1 MGIQTETPMET
12 LVGIQCDD
20 CVLLMCDRSA
30 TRSIIRFNDEQDK
43 IFTLDSH
50 MAMAS
55 VQKKGGD
62 SAQFSEYVQKNLKL
76 YQLKTGTKLST
87 HAASNFIRGELARCL
102 RQKPYYV
109 DLLIGGHDS
118 EGPALYYLDY
128 MASMQKMSY
137 ACHGYA
143 GHFVTATI
151 DRYYTPGLT
160 RAEGMELLRKC
171 VTEINLRFM
180 ANSPNFL
187 VKVVD
192 SNGITVVDIAGDGV
206 AQ

>member
-87 HAASNFIRGELARCL
+87 RAASNFIRGELARCL

-118 EGPALYYLDY
+118 EGPPVLPRLHGEHAENVICMPRLCRPLCNSYYRSLLHPWTDT
-128 MASMQKMSY
+128 SR
-137 ACHGYA
+137 GN
-143 GHFVTATI
+143 GTI
-151 DRYYTPGLT
+151 AQVCD
-160 RAEGMELLRKC
+160 
-171 VTEINLRFM
+171 
-180 ANSPNFL
+180 
-187 VKVVD
+187 
-192 SNGITVVDIAGDGV
+192 GD
-206 AQ
+206 